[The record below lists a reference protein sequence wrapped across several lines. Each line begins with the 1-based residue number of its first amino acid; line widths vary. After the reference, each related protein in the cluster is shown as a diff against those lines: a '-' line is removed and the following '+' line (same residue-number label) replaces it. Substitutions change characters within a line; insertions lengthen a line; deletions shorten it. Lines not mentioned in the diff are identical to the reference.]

1 MLQAE
6 IVRPRELSAGDL
18 AAWDAFRT
26 ATPALRSPLLS
37 AEFALAVA
45 EAREDAAVAVFRR
58 AGRVVGFLA
67 HHRRP
72 AGLARPI
79 GSSWSDYHAL
89 VAAPDAVLD
98 GPEALRLAR
107 IAAFRFG
114 ALVDPSGAFAAAETV
129 GHDAYRIAL
138 AGPGEDYW
146 ERLRAQSPKRFKN
159 MRRLEH
165 KLARVAGPVSLVA
178 PDLDPAAFER
188 LLSWKSQ
195 QLRRTGLHDVLHP
208 PWSRALMQSLFETRD
223 GRLQGLLLTLRVG
236 EQPVAAHFGVRE
248 GEAYHPWIA
257 AYDPAF
263 AAYSPGLTFL
273 SEAIR
278 AMPRLGLLSYDLSA
292 GSDHYKR
299 PFASETQPVAEGV
312 LRVQGGA
319 IERSLTRVSG
329 ALGEGPARI
338 LSRVRRRIDHIA
350 AAELSLSGRVQGL
363 AAAVAASS
371 RRLEAGTGEGES

>member
-6 IVRPRELSAGDL
+6 IVRPRELSAADL
-18 AAWDAFRT
+18 AAWTAFRA
-26 ATPALRSPLLS
+26 ATPAFRSPLLS
-37 AEFALAVA
+37 AAFALAVA

-58 AGRVVGFLA
+58 EGQVVGFLA

-89 VAAPDAVLD
+89 VAAPDAGID
-98 GPEALRLAR
+98 GGEALRLAR

-114 ALVDPSGAFAAAETV
+114 ALVDPHGVFAAAETAP
-129 GHDAYRIAL
+129 HEAYRIAL
-138 AGPGEDYW
+138 AAPDEDYW

-165 KLARVAGPVSLVA
+165 KLAREMGEVSLVA
-178 PDLDPAAFER
+178 PDHDAAAFER
-188 LLSWKSQ
+188 LLAWKSQ
-195 QLRRTGLHDVLHP
+195 QYRRTGLHDVLHP
-208 PWSRALMQSLFETRD
+208 AWSRSLMQALFEARE
-223 GRLQGLLLTLRVG
+223 GRLQGLLVTLRVG
-236 EQPVAAHFGVRE
+236 DRPVAAHFGVRE
-248 GEAYHPWIA
+248 GDAYHPWLA

-263 AAYSPGLTFL
+263 AAYSPGLTFM

-278 AMPRLGLLSYDLSA
+278 AMPGLGLTSYDLSA

-299 PFASETQPVAEGV
+299 PFASETVAVSEGV

-319 IERSLTRVSG
+319 IERSLVRVSG
-329 ALGEGPARI
+329 VLGEGPARI
-338 LSRVRRRIDHIA
+338 LTRVRRRIDHIA

-371 RRLEAGTGEGES
+371 RRLEAGAGEGEA